1 MGWLRARHDLDDERV
16 LIGVTGGV
24 LWLVGAIA
32 GVLAQLMPGAP
43 DIDPYWYAG
52 LATGVMVYGLW
63 SISGLF
69 DWSRVSVA
77 GHIAAAAVLMPVI
90 GLVLWATGGQQSY
103 LQPLLIL
110 PLLHVAY
117 FFPWKVSIPLAL
129 ELVVVTAS
137 PAVYEERLVDGS
149 PSRLVCFAVIA
160 LVVVVVLRVLKTRLL
175 EAEARQREMATVDV
189 LTGLTNRR
197 GFDER
202 LHAAVAASGEADTG
216 RRAADDRPGFA
227 LLLFDLDR
235 FKDVNDTLGHPAGD
249 RLLRAVAAAC
259 GTRMRPGDTFARV
272 GGDEFAIIAPEAG
285 ASGAERLARE
295 LGYAARAVGAQAT
308 VAWALHPEDG
318 TDGDTLLRTADRRL
332 YAAKGDS
339 VRA

>member
-1 MGWLRARHDLDDERV
+1 
-16 LIGVTGGV
+16 
-24 LWLVGAIA
+24 
-32 GVLAQLMPGAP
+32 
-43 DIDPYWYAG
+43 
-52 LATGVMVYGLW
+52 
-63 SISGLF
+63 
-69 DWSRVSVA
+69 VSVA

-117 FFPWKVSIPLAL
+117 FFPWRVSIPLAL
-129 ELVVVTAS
+129 ELVLVTAS
-137 PAVYEERLVDGS
+137 PALYEEKLVDGS

-216 RRAADDRPGFA
+216 RRAADERPGFA
-227 LLLFDLDR
+227 LVLFDLDR
-235 FKDVNDTLGHPAGD
+235 FKEVNDTLGHPAGD

-259 GTRMRPGDTFARV
+259 GTRIRPGDTFARV

-318 TDGDTLLRTADRRL
+318 TDGDTLLRTVDRRL
-332 YAAKGDS
+332 YAAKGS
-339 VRA
+339 AVRA